1 MAAFSTAA
9 AVELD
14 TIFSKKCMTQK
25 SDSIPWERFSCVP
38 GQKGILPVDSG
49 VSSSTIISGD
59 DAGDGISR
67 SFVTTLFNAIFVS
80 RTGKFILIGFF
91 VSDGVLGSD
100 VTDGSSGRDIFVGR
114 GKLRTEL
121 SVSEGFPGTI
131 DPLILEDDPDWLI
144 PGIGFDE
151 LVMVNIGTVCVGVI
165 T

>member
-1 MAAFSTAA
+1 M
-9 AVELD
+9 
-14 TIFSKKCMTQK
+14 
-25 SDSIPWERFSCVP
+25 
-38 GQKGILPVDSG
+38 DSG

-67 SFVTTLFNAIFVS
+67 SFVTTLFNARFVS

-100 VTDGSSGRDIFVGR
+100 DADGVSGRDKFVGR